1 MPRIPWARQ
10 VCVDSAWISQTFLVS
25 RLILLALLFSQA
37 CYLFIGLG
45 SVAVLSLEE
54 GEEAGEGGGL
64 LPLLDGE
71 HQGVVLVPL
80 GRVRREV
87 VLE

>member
-1 MPRIPWARQ
+1 MA
-10 VCVDSAWISQTFLVS
+10 A
-25 RLILLALLFSQA
+25 
-37 CYLFIGLG
+37 
-45 SVAVLSLEE
+45 LSLEE

-64 LPLLDGE
+64 FPLLDGE

-87 VLE
+87 VLEFKVGLQSAK